1 MANWRI
7 GEYMKGVYIVGASGS
22 IGTQTLDVIREYH
35 NEFKVVGL
43 SLGRDLIKAKQIIE
57 EFKPE
62 IICLREKKELDLSY
76 KPIIVYGDEGLLKI
90 ASYHKFDK
98 EVFVNALV
106 GISGLMPTVV
116 AINSKKDIALANKET
131 LVVAGDIIKSLI
143 KDKGVQLTPIDSEH
157 SAILECLQGENKKDV
172 KRLIITASG
181 GSFRDKTREELID
194 VTKEM
199 ALAHPNWSMGSKITI
214 DSATMMNKGF
224 EVIEA
229 HHLFDIPYNKID
241 TILHKESI
249 VHSMVEYDDG
259 VIKAAIGSADMHT
272 PIAYAIRYP
281 KHEHITNKPLNLIG
295 LNLHFEELSMDR
307 YPCLEYAYYAV
318 SRGGVYPAVLNAA
331 NEAAVWLFLNDKIK
345 FLDIEKIIY
354 DEIHNDKYESYDYSL
369 DTIIKISN
377 QIMNSIKERYEK

>member
-1 MANWRI
+1 
-7 GEYMKGVYIVGASGS
+7 MKGVYIVGASGS

-76 KPIIVYGDEGLLKI
+76 KPIIVYGDEGLLKV

-157 SAILECLQGENKKDV
+157 SAILECLQVENKKDV

-272 PIAYAIRYP
+272 PIAYALRYP

-318 SRGGVYPAVLNAA
+318 SRGGVYPAVLNAS
-331 NEAAVWLFLNDKIK
+331 NEAAVWLFLNDRIK

>member
-1 MANWRI
+1 
-7 GEYMKGVYIVGASGS
+7 MKGVYIVGASGS

-272 PIAYAIRYP
+272 PIAYALRYP

-345 FLDIEKIIY
+345 FLDIEKIIN